1 MHLRGLKPNGTV
13 ISSVLPAVGDLE
25 DLILGSQ
32 IQWYVI
38 KMGMESGKCI
48 VAPLSI
54 CRLFGKCGCSS
65 HMLQVFDEMDA
76 LDIGACSAFVS
87 GLLRNGFV
95 DEARMGTTL
104 VSASSATM
112 VEGIAALQAL
122 RWARSKNCR
131 RVHILTDASVLL
143 ASLSLM
149 LDVAKNKAL
158 CEMLMLDVDKEKA
171 LYEMKMTSNAD
182 TEKRTVVANIED

>member
-1 MHLRGLKPNGTV
+1 MHLRGLKPNRIV
-13 ISSVLPAVGDLE
+13 ISSVLPAVE

-76 LDIGACSAFVS
+76 LDIGTCSAFVS
-87 GLLRNGFV
+87 GLLRNGFM
-95 DEARMGTTL
+95 DEARM
-104 VSASSATM
+104 
-112 VEGIAALQAL
+112 
-122 RWARSKNCR
+122 
-131 RVHILTDASVLL
+131 
-143 ASLSLM
+143 SLSLM